1 MPFFPRRWQAKES
14 PALFESGEIRD
25 LADGVPFREI
35 AGEKINDTYLVGKK
49 NEENGPQSKKTT

>member
-1 MPFFPRRWQAKES
+1 
-14 PALFESGEIRD
+14 